1 VFRLS
6 SYANENTFSERATA
20 SYVVLLTWGLVYVS
34 FACNGLRFKQTEYPT
49 EYPDSLI
56 SIAFGAPH
64 VCDGETA
71 KIINDNDNL
80 NWRFI
85 NFVNQTDPV
94 PRLLHQLR
102 STAAEAL
109 RALGKTFFK
118 KVDMTLKKVG
128 GLVGDCNDDYPDN
141 GVVGGLGVILPAIVK
156 VPSASPT
163 IAELTKSWHS
173 LIDRV
178 KPTAENDERDPYFSP
193 IGRYVFL
200 EQLDR
205 PVVYWLDGSREEM
218 AELLKSVQLGSEDL
232 AHHPI
237 RSYNA
242 ALVKVGLIEGTSLG
256 NLQLN
261 PSTNVVVTTP
271 EPEVTYAKFRA
282 LDTGEHYII
291 IKGKNLLFLRE
302 PVILSGVAC
311 RTLMQRENELW
322 VSNPSHKEAS
332 QATAYK
338 TMHDLI
344 IRTTFGQT
352 SHLISEVNLSPH
364 LKLDKQYQLTQA
376 SSSQHLCSIKTHT
389 HTT

>member
-1 VFRLS
+1 M
-6 SYANENTFSERATA
+6 
-20 SYVVLLTWGLVYVS
+20 S
-34 FACNGLRFKQTEYPT
+34 FTCIGLRFNQTENHT

-64 VCDGETA
+64 LCGGETA

-118 KVDMTLKKVG
+118 KVDKTLKNVG

-141 GVVGGLGVILPAIVK
+141 GVVGGLGVILPAIFK

-205 PVVYWLDGSREEM
+205 PVVYWLDGSQEEM

-242 ALVKVGLIEGTSLG
+242 ALVKVGLIEGTSVG

-271 EPEVTYAKFRA
+271 EPEVSEQFPLPLVYATLSSPK
-282 LDTGEHYII
+282 
-291 IKGKNLLFLRE
+291 KN
-302 PVILSGVAC
+302 I
-311 RTLMQRENELW
+311 
-322 VSNPSHKEAS
+322 
-332 QATAYK
+332 
-338 TMHDLI
+338 
-344 IRTTFGQT
+344 
-352 SHLISEVNLSPH
+352 
-364 LKLDKQYQLTQA
+364 
-376 SSSQHLCSIKTHT
+376 
-389 HTT
+389 

>member
-1 VFRLS
+1 LS
-6 SYANENTFSERATA
+6 SYANEYTFSECATA

-34 FACNGLRFKQTEYPT
+34 FACIGLRFKQTESGT

-71 KIINDNDNL
+71 KIINDNDNF

-109 RALGKTFFK
+109 RALGRMFFK
-118 KVDMTLKKVG
+118 EVDITLKKVG
-128 GLVGDCNDDYPDN
+128 GLVGDCNDDYPDD
-141 GVVGGLGVILPAIVK
+141 GIVGGLRELSIRVF
-156 VPSASPT
+156 VPNAGST

-178 KPTAENDERDPYFSP
+178 KHTAENDERDPYFSP

-200 EQLDR
+200 AQLDR
-205 PVVYWLDGSREEM
+205 PVVHCLDGSQEET

-232 AHHPI
+232 AYHPI

-242 ALVKVGLIEGTSLG
+242 ALVKAGLIEGTSVG

-261 PSTNVVVTTP
+261 PSTNIIVTTP
-271 EPEVTYAKFRA
+271 EPEVSEPLPLPLVYA
-282 LDTGEHYII
+282 
-291 IKGKNLLFLRE
+291 
-302 PVILSGVAC
+302 
-311 RTLMQRENELW
+311 
-322 VSNPSHKEAS
+322 
-332 QATAYK
+332 
-338 TMHDLI
+338 
-344 IRTTFGQT
+344 TF
-352 SHLISEVNLSPH
+352 SSPKKKHLEDFQNVL
-364 LKLDKQYQLTQA
+364 
-376 SSSQHLCSIKTHT
+376 SSSSISCFD
-389 HTT
+389 

>member
-1 VFRLS
+1 LS

-20 SYVVLLTWGLVYVS
+20 SFVVLLTWGVVYVS
-34 FACNGLRFKQTEYPT
+34 FACIGLRFKQTAYHT

-71 KIINDNDNL
+71 KNINDNDNF

-109 RALGKTFFK
+109 RALGRTFFK
-118 KVDMTLKKVG
+118 EVDMTLKKVG
-128 GLVGDCNDDYPDN
+128 GLVGDCNDDYPDV
-141 GVVGGLGVILPAIVK
+141 GIIGGLRVIISATVNLPNAGC
-156 VPSASPT
+156 T
-163 IAELTKSWHS
+163 IDKLTKSWHS
-173 LIDRV
+173 LIERV
-178 KPTAENDERDPYFSP
+178 KYRAKYDERDPYFSP

-205 PVVYWLDGSREEM
+205 PVVYCLDGSREEM

-232 AHHPI
+232 AYHPI

-242 ALVKVGLIEGTSLG
+242 ALVKAGLIEGTSVG

-271 EPEVTYAKFRA
+271 EPEVSEPFPLPLVYATFSSPEKKHLPDFQ
-282 LDTGEHYII
+282 
-291 IKGKNLLFLRE
+291 N
-302 PVILSGVAC
+302 VLSS
-311 RTLMQRENELW
+311 W
-322 VSNPSHKEAS
+322 S
-332 QATAYK
+332 
-338 TMHDLI
+338 
-344 IRTTFGQT
+344 
-352 SHLISEVNLSPH
+352 ISCF
-364 LKLDKQYQLTQA
+364 D
-376 SSSQHLCSIKTHT
+376 
-389 HTT
+389 

>member
-1 VFRLS
+1 LS

-34 FACNGLRFKQTEYPT
+34 FACIGLRFKQTEYRT

-64 VCDGETA
+64 VCDGKTA
-71 KIINDNDNL
+71 KIINDNNNF

-109 RALGKTFFK
+109 RALGKRFFK

-128 GLVGDCNDDYPDN
+128 GLVGDCNDDYPDD
-141 GVVGGLGVILPAIVK
+141 GIVGGLRVMIPAIVNG
-156 VPSASPT
+156 PNAGST
-163 IAELTKSWHS
+163 IAELTKVWHF

-178 KPTAENDERDPYFSP
+178 KHTTENDERDPYFSP

-200 EQLDR
+200 AQLDL
-205 PVVYWLDGSREEM
+205 PVVYCLDGSREGM

-232 AHHPI
+232 AYHSI

-242 ALVKVGLIEGTSLG
+242 ALIKAGLIEGTSVG

-271 EPEVTYAKFRA
+271 QPKVSESFPLPLVYATFSSPK
-282 LDTGEHYII
+282 
-291 IKGKNLLFLRE
+291 KNHLEDFQN
-302 PVILSGVAC
+302 VLSS
-311 RTLMQRENELW
+311 W
-322 VSNPSHKEAS
+322 S
-332 QATAYK
+332 
-338 TMHDLI
+338 
-344 IRTTFGQT
+344 
-352 SHLISEVNLSPH
+352 ISCF
-364 LKLDKQYQLTQA
+364 D
-376 SSSQHLCSIKTHT
+376 
-389 HTT
+389 

>member
-1 VFRLS
+1 
-6 SYANENTFSERATA
+6 
-20 SYVVLLTWGLVYVS
+20 VS
-34 FACNGLRFKQTEYPT
+34 FACIGLRFKQTESGT

-71 KIINDNDNL
+71 KIINDNDNF

-109 RALGKTFFK
+109 RALGRMFFK
-118 KVDMTLKKVG
+118 EVDITLKKVG
-128 GLVGDCNDDYPDN
+128 GLVGDCNDDYPDD
-141 GVVGGLGVILPAIVK
+141 GIVGGLRELSIRVF
-156 VPSASPT
+156 VPNAGST

-178 KPTAENDERDPYFSP
+178 KHTAENDERDPYFSP

-200 EQLDR
+200 AQLDR
-205 PVVYWLDGSREEM
+205 PVVHCLDGSQEET

-232 AHHPI
+232 AYHPI

-242 ALVKVGLIEGTSLG
+242 ALVKAGLIEGTSVG

-261 PSTNVVVTTP
+261 PSTNIIVTTP
-271 EPEVTYAKFRA
+271 EPEVSEPLPLPLVYA
-282 LDTGEHYII
+282 
-291 IKGKNLLFLRE
+291 
-302 PVILSGVAC
+302 
-311 RTLMQRENELW
+311 
-322 VSNPSHKEAS
+322 
-332 QATAYK
+332 
-338 TMHDLI
+338 
-344 IRTTFGQT
+344 TF
-352 SHLISEVNLSPH
+352 SSPKKKHLEDFQNVL
-364 LKLDKQYQLTQA
+364 
-376 SSSQHLCSIKTHT
+376 SSSSISCFD
-389 HTT
+389 

>member
-1 VFRLS
+1 MTSKFQPVSQSVFRLF
-6 SYANENTFSERATA
+6 SYANENPFSERPTA

-34 FACNGLRFKQTEYPT
+34 FACIGLRFKQTEYPSK
-49 EYPDSLI
+49 YPDSLI

-71 KIINDNDNL
+71 KIINNNDNF

-94 PRLLHQLR
+94 PRVLHQLR

-109 RALGKTFFK
+109 RSLGKSFFK

-128 GLVGDCNDDYPDN
+128 RLVGDCGDDYPDD

-156 VPSASPT
+156 LPSASST

-218 AELLKSVQLGSEDL
+218 AELLKPVQLGSEDW
-232 AHHPI
+232 AHHSI

-242 ALVKVGLIEGTSLG
+242 ALVKAGLIEGTSVG

-271 EPEVTYAKFRA
+271 EPEVSEPFPLPLVNATFR
-282 LDTGEHYII
+282 LLR
-291 IKGKNLLFLRE
+291 KN
-302 PVILSGVAC
+302 
-311 RTLMQRENELW
+311 M
-322 VSNPSHKEAS
+322 
-332 QATAYK
+332 
-338 TMHDLI
+338 
-344 IRTTFGQT
+344 
-352 SHLISEVNLSPH
+352 
-364 LKLDKQYQLTQA
+364 
-376 SSSQHLCSIKTHT
+376 
-389 HTT
+389 

>member
-1 VFRLS
+1 M
-6 SYANENTFSERATA
+6 
-20 SYVVLLTWGLVYVS
+20 S
-34 FACNGLRFKQTEYPT
+34 FACIGLRFNQTENHT

-64 VCDGETA
+64 LCDGETA

-109 RALGKTFFK
+109 RALGKTFFE
-118 KVDMTLKKVG
+118 KVEMTLKKVG
-128 GLVGDCNDDYPDN
+128 GLVGDCNDDYPDD
-141 GVVGGLGVILPAIVK
+141 GIVGGLRVMIPAIVN
-156 VPSASPT
+156 VPNAGST
-163 IAELTKSWHS
+163 IAELTKLWHS

-178 KPTAENDERDPYFSP
+178 KHTPENDERGPYFSP

-232 AHHPI
+232 AHHPT

-242 ALVKVGLIEGTSLG
+242 ALVKAALIEGTSVG

-271 EPEVTYAKFRA
+271 QPEVSESFPLPLVYATFSSPK
-282 LDTGEHYII
+282 
-291 IKGKNLLFLRE
+291 KNHLEDFQN
-302 PVILSGVAC
+302 VLSS
-311 RTLMQRENELW
+311 W
-322 VSNPSHKEAS
+322 S
-332 QATAYK
+332 
-338 TMHDLI
+338 
-344 IRTTFGQT
+344 
-352 SHLISEVNLSPH
+352 ISCF
-364 LKLDKQYQLTQA
+364 D
-376 SSSQHLCSIKTHT
+376 
-389 HTT
+389 